1 MKKVKSPTGCVHVAS
16 SGDEKYG
23 YTTLCNH
30 RDYFRMDGYEH
41 KWPLTKDPVTCKRCI
56 ERMRFRVGGRKSYS
70 GMKYSDY
77 KTVIKVFNKKKELQ
91 VEFITYRADIA
102 EAILK
107 AGSVIQAFEPG
118 STFKIEG
125 GPNLDKDTV
134 K

>member
-30 RDYFRMDGYEH
+30 RDYFRMYVH
-41 KWPLTKDPVTCKRCI
+41 VTNDPVTCKRCI
-56 ERMRFRVGGRKSYS
+56 ECMKVKAAEDKSYS

-77 KTVIKVFNKKKELQ
+77 KTVIKIFDKKKELQ
-91 VEFITYRADIA
+91 VEFTTYRADIV

-107 AGSVIQAFEPG
+107 AGFVIQAFEPG

-125 GPNLDKDTV
+125 GPNPNKNTA